1 MKIKHKELTKV
12 QILLNFLKFNFKKS
26 KKNSVNKILWLQ
38 LLADKTI
45 KKNKKFKMKIFN
57 RLIDNISQT
66 YNKINKILRNKIKI
80 VLKIKKIIIF
90 LIKIK

>member
-1 MKIKHKELTKV
+1 
-12 QILLNFLKFNFKKS
+12 
-26 KKNSVNKILWLQ
+26 
-38 LLADKTI
+38 
-45 KKNKKFKMKIFN
+45 MKIFN

>member
-1 MKIKHKELTKV
+1 
-12 QILLNFLKFNFKKS
+12 
-26 KKNSVNKILWLQ
+26 
-38 LLADKTI
+38 
-45 KKNKKFKMKIFN
+45 MKIFN

-66 YNKINKILRNKIKI
+66 YNKINRILRNKIKI